1 MYGPRDFSVG
11 FLAGAAVG
19 LGAGYLLYHHIV
31 PELFLAVL
39 FGWYSRG
46 AWVRRRKERR
56 KQEFL
61 DQFCDYLDSVAT
73 SLAVGRNGY
82 EAFLTAAQDMKDL
95 YGKNT
100 PIVYTAERLSEGLKN
115 GRPVPD
121 LLTEMAEETGC
132 SEVRTFGEVYQICN
146 TAGGNLKHIVGDTR
160 NMIVEKI
167 TIEQDIQTVLTG
179 PKNELNIMVLM
190 PLVILASLRVMGG
203 GLIADDAS
211 SLAVNTVSLG
221 IFLGSYWLGR
231 KIVDIKV

>member
-1 MYGPRDFSVG
+1 MG
-11 FLAGAAVG
+11 FLAGAFIG
-19 LGAGYLLYHHIV
+19 LGAGYLLYHRPDLEI
-31 PELFLAVL
+31 LLALL

-46 AWVRRRKERR
+46 AWVKRQKARRQ
-56 KQEFL
+56 QEFL
-61 DQFCDYLDSVAT
+61 DQFCDYLDSIST

-82 EAFLTAAQDMKDL
+82 EAFLTAAQDMRDL
-95 YGKNT
+95 YGRNT
-100 PIVYTAERLSEGLKN
+100 PIVYASGRLAEGLKN
-115 GRPVPD
+115 GRPIPD
-121 LLTEMAEETGC
+121 LLVEMAADTGC
-132 SEVRTFGEVYQICN
+132 SAVRTFGEVYQICN

-190 PLVILASLRVMGG
+190 PLIILASLRVLGG

-211 SLAVNTVSLG
+211 SLVVNTIALA
-221 IFLGSYWLGR
+221 IFLSSYWLGR